1 MAFPTDAP
9 QAQEKSIP
17 RRPKL
22 GSDLPDISGELTNV
36 GTRIRILEERYTNL
50 RRKTDVIEQNMLTN
64 NRNLNT
70 EVKTINSEMNELRR
84 EIELMRTKVKQVIAE
99 LGGFARKE
107 DVKVIE
113 KYVNLIDP
121 TKYVTENEVENIV
134 KRILE
139 DNKN

>member
-9 QAQEKSIP
+9 QAQEKGIFKH
-17 RRPKL
+17 PKL
-22 GSDLPDISGELTNV
+22 GQDLPDISGELTNV
-36 GTRIRILEERYTNL
+36 GTRMRILEERYTNL
-50 RRKTDVIEQNMLTN
+50 RRKVDVIEQNMLTN

-70 EVKTINSEMNELRR
+70 EIKTINSEINEVRR
-84 EIELMRTKVKQVIAE
+84 EVELIRTKIKQIIAE
-99 LGGFARKE
+99 LSGFARKD

-121 TKYVTENEVENIV
+121 TKYVTEREVENIV

-139 DNKN
+139 ERE